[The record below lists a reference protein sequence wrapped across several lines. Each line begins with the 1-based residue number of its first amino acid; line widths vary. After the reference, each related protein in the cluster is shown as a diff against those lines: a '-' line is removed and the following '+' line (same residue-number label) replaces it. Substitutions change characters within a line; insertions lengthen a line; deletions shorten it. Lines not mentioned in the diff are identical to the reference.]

1 MDKKALR
8 AQIRA
13 AKRAMTEQ
21 QIEETSKALACQLFD
36 HPAWQQTKNLFA
48 YISYNQEV
56 RTMPILEQAWKEGKR
71 VAVPKVLGETMI
83 FLWLDDPSQL
93 DTGYSG
99 IPEPIHNGPEAV
111 DESALMLMPGLAFD
125 PTGKRCGYGGGFY
138 DRYLQLHPGHP
149 TLALCYGFQMFDRL
163 ETDPHDIPVDYVLW
177 QEVPD
182 L

>member
-71 VAVPKVLGETMI
+71 VAVPKRAVAALHTAWMQY
-83 FLWLDDPSQL
+83 WL
-93 DTGYSG
+93 
-99 IPEPIHNGPEAV
+99 
-111 DESALMLMPGLAFD
+111 
-125 PTGKRCGYGGGFY
+125 KGGSKN
-138 DRYLQLHPGHP
+138 
-149 TLALCYGFQMFDRL
+149 
-163 ETDPHDIPVDYVLW
+163 V
-177 QEVPD
+177 
-182 L
+182 